1 MLSPSSN
8 DLIQV
13 GVSILMNVFPKHI
26 QDWESV
32 LRNLKRGGGCYT
44 FTNVMEIRIRGGALG
59 SVISRNDKLG
69 LISFMCT
76 PKRLG

>member
-1 MLSPSSN
+1 MPSPSSN

-32 LRNLKRGGGCYT
+32 SRNLKR
-44 FTNVMEIRIRGGALG
+44 VRIRGRGGALG
-59 SVISRNDKLG
+59 SAVSRNDKPG
-69 LISFMCT
+69 LISFMCA
-76 PKRLG
+76 PKRLR